1 MSGHPSGYSM
11 RVIFISICNA
21 TTSREDAVLAGACH
35 GLGDS
40 NSYRLVLGENSKVT
54 FGLHGAV
61 L

>member
-1 MSGHPSGYSM
+1 MIEHHLIYRL
-11 RVIFISICNA
+11 RVILSSFCNA

-54 FGLHGAV
+54 LGYMC
-61 L
+61 